1 VKALKSSVVLFLM
14 CSFLSSTLGVNV
26 YKHYC
31 GDLLEGISVFIQS
44 NPCAD
49 EGGEEACTAGKE
61 TDCCEDETEYYQLDI
76 ELVTQQVQQ
85 LSSKQFLAFTQLLY
99 LYSPFGSNSPTSSEF
114 GDEPPPQIRKD
125 LYQKYEQ
132 LIFYG

>member
-1 VKALKSSVVLFLM
+1 M

-44 NPCAD
+44 NPCTD
-49 EGGEEACTAGKE
+49 EGGEEACSAGKE

-85 LSSKQFLAFTQLLY
+85 LSSKKSVAFIQLLY
-99 LYSPFGSNSPTSSEF
+99 CCSCFESDYQISNEF
-114 GDEPPPQIRKD
+114 GEEPPRQIRSN
-125 LYQKYEQ
+125 LYQKYER

>member
-1 VKALKSSVVLFLM
+1 M

-44 NPCAD
+44 NSCAD
-49 EGGEEACTAGKE
+49 EVGEEACSAGKE

-85 LSSKQFLAFTQLLY
+85 FSSKKSVAFIQLFYASSRFELD
-99 LYSPFGSNSPTSSEF
+99 SPTSSEF
-114 GDEPPPQIRKD
+114 VDAPPPHIRND
-125 LYQKYEQ
+125 LYQKYER
-132 LIFYG
+132 LIFYGWC